1 MGHGGALSGNEILE
15 RQVFGPGDVIFRIGE
30 PPRVAYLIQAGG
42 VNIVVPHEDKD
53 KIVGTLAP
61 GDLFGEM
68 ALVDSQPRSATAVAQ
83 GQTTCIVIT
92 PTDFMRRLEKSDP
105 FVRAMVRLLTKRLRK
120 MSAT

>member
-1 MGHGGALSGNEILE
+1 MSGKEILE

-30 PPRVAYLIQAGG
+30 PPRVAYLIQAGA
-42 VNIVVPHEDKD
+42 VNITVPQDDQD

-68 ALVDSQPRSATAVAQ
+68 ALVDSQPRSATAVSA
-83 GQTTCIVIT
+83 GTTTCIVIT
-92 PTDFMRRLEKSDP
+92 PTDFVRRLEKSDA

-120 MSAT
+120 MTPS